1 MYNKLITKP
10 FLYKCKNQNINEK
23 IIINELIECYNN
35 IAFSTFPY
43 ISKTLN
49 SMKSIKKT
57 NSGNCIALSMY
68 IKNNLKK
75 KYNIKSFLIPST
87 IPQYL
92 ISDGNLDISH
102 VVLAIPLDELN
113 YFIIDPSFYFLK
125 PIKINL
131 TNNSINTVT
140 SMCIYSNKVNK
151 IKKLKKI
158 LNKKL
163 NFNNY
168 QSIPKNTYYC
178 ECYYDFNPNDKW
190 IYFLREI
197 TNTDLEI
204 NYFFIKIK
212 HLPFF
217 VSTKFIDNKCLKDI
231 SIRTYKNNIISIYID
246 NNKIFKGKKNNI
258 PKSLRINLE
267 NYIKNKN
274 FDKSIIY

>member
-23 IIINELIECYNN
+23 IIINELRECYNN

-43 ISKTLN
+43 ISKSLN

-92 ISDGNLDISH
+92 ISDGYLDISH

-151 IKKLKKI
+151 IKTLKKI

-163 NFNNY
+163 NLNVY
-168 QSIPKNTYYC
+168 Q
-178 ECYYDFNPNDKW
+178 
-190 IYFLREI
+190 
-197 TNTDLEI
+197 
-204 NYFFIKIK
+204 
-212 HLPFF
+212 
-217 VSTKFIDNKCLKDI
+217 
-231 SIRTYKNNIISIYID
+231 
-246 NNKIFKGKKNNI
+246 
-258 PKSLRINLE
+258 
-267 NYIKNKN
+267 
-274 FDKSIIY
+274 